1 VDARLGP
8 NRLDSLSTRV
18 PFTLS
23 HPAAAALLW
32 PAGRRLGVPLSALAI
47 GAMSPDFEFFLHL
60 SPRALLSHT
69 LLGLF
74 VFCLPA
80 GLAAFAAWEHVARGP
95 VSDLFGIARRSPPHR
110 PSAQW
115 WMLAALGIVLGAATH
130 LLWDGVT
137 HGGYW
142 GAEVWPWLRSPAIR
156 VGGAAVPWFNVLQHL
171 STLLGGLFVLAWCIA
186 YVRRRGEFT
195 LLWRSTWRIRAVG
208 VILAG
213 AVFVA
218 LANGSRG
225 PFGADFWTAQRLLG
239 RIAVGALLGGALGV
253 IVFALR
259 HRRSEGAT

>member
-1 VDARLGP
+1 M
-8 NRLDSLSTRV
+8 
-18 PFTLS
+18 
-23 HPAAAALLW
+23 LW

-80 GLAAFAAWEHVARGP
+80 GLTAFAAWELIARGP
-95 VSDLFGIARRSPPHR
+95 VSALLGIAVDSAPPR
-110 PSAQW
+110 VSARW
-115 WMLAALGIVLGAATH
+115 WMLAAIGVVFGAATH

-142 GAEVWPWLRSPAIR
+142 GAELWPWLRSPAVR
-156 VGGAAVPWFNVLQHL
+156 VGDAWMPWFNLLQHL
-171 STLLGGLFVLAWCIA
+171 STALGGLFVLGWCVA
-186 YVRRRGEFT
+186 YVRRCGE
-195 LLWRSTWRIRAVG
+195 LALVWRSTWRRRAVG
-208 VILAG
+208 VIVGG
-213 AVFVA
+213 ALVVA
-218 LANGSRG
+218 IANGSRG

-253 IVFALR
+253 MVFALR
-259 HRRSEGAT
+259 YRRNEGAT